1 MHAGNADL
9 KILDE
14 YRIEYEHKKW
24 SASSIFGYFDKSF
37 ASLITTGNDIRCTT
51 KSNNRATMSIVNGCP
66 VITQGDVP
74 NMTELDDVIY
84 KNLRKGIE
92 KYYMSNRSI
101 ANREENIKSAQ
112 QVVERY
118 KLREVVNI
126 YETLVDL
133 AKTKRC
139 RMVKDKEVRN
149 SHIEIAI
156 VGDYMKIENIELTL
170 KKFRKYSHLCKIIV
184 CHVHT
189 RPDQKLINLYSRYN
203 IIPYLFQEFKL
214 KESKVLI
221 NCKYIITTNEYAMQ
235 GNQFINGINE
245 IEKTLRKDDPFIRI
259 NPKDLKNFTVALRA
273 INNKDIRR
281 NKYFTR
287 KYTWTEQTKVFK
299 REQVRSTVC
308 YEYPHQELDT

>member
-1 MHAGNADL
+1 
-9 KILDE
+9 
-14 YRIEYEHKKW
+14 
-24 SASSIFGYFDKSF
+24 
-37 ASLITTGNDIRCTT
+37 
-51 KSNNRATMSIVNGCP
+51 
-66 VITQGDVP
+66 
-74 NMTELDDVIY
+74 
-84 KNLRKGIE
+84 
-92 KYYMSNRSI
+92 MSNRSI

-139 RMVKDKEVRN
+139 LLVQDKEVRN

-189 RPDQKLINLYSRYN
+189 RPGQKLINLYSRYN

-221 NCKYIITTNEYAMQ
+221 NCKYIITTNEYPMQ

-259 NPKDLKNFTVALRA
+259 NPKDLDRILQSRYCT

-308 YEYPHQELDT
+308 YEYPHELDT